1 MSRRRQQPSPILSTS
16 TALIGEASGS
26 LVTRGSRFRH
36 SFEAP
41 VDQIEPHPGQA
52 RTQFDQ
58 GEIEALAATMSE
70 QGQLQPILLSR
81 NPKAKDRWLIVA
93 GERRWR
99 AARHNG
105 WNTIL
110 AIEHEGNVEIASLI
124 ENLQRVDLTP
134 VEEARGLQYLISEKG
149 YTQTTAAAALGK
161 SKAEVSA
168 TLRILTLPDEMLD
181 AVLTSELR
189 IAKNALIEL
198 ARVEDS
204 DAREGLVEMARRGT
218 LTVRAIR
225 EVQDGNNHSGSGG
238 EAVEE
243 QARRQRR
250 APADAKF
257 PIKLVDRL
265 NRSLLEVRA
274 AGHAPSAA
282 ERDRLSR
289 LRDEIEQLLRGGPP
303 SDR

>member
-1 MSRRRQQPSPILSTS
+1 MSRRTQRPSPILSTS
-16 TALIGEASGS
+16 TALIGEASDS

-41 VDQIEPHPGQA
+41 VDRIEPHPGQA

-58 GEIEALAATMSE
+58 REIEALAATMTE

-81 NPKAKDRWLIVA
+81 NPSTKGHWLIVA

-105 WNTIL
+105 WTTIL
-110 AIEHEGNVEIASLI
+110 AIEHEGDVEVASLI

-134 VEEARGLQYLISEKG
+134 VEEARGLRRLIGEKG
-149 YTQTTAAAALGK
+149 YSQTAAAAPLGK

-168 TLRILTLPDEMLD
+168 TLRILTLPDEVLD

-189 IAKNALIEL
+189 LAKNALIEL

-204 DAREGLVEMARRGT
+204 AARARLIELAHRDG

-225 EVQDGNNHSGSGG
+225 DAQ
-238 EAVEE
+238 E
-243 QARRQRR
+243 QAERPGTGRETAKDRVGPKRNTLADTIIPMKLVKRLNQSLLDARTTGR
-250 APADAKF
+250 APD
-257 PIKLVDRL
+257 
-265 NRSLLEVRA
+265 
-274 AGHAPSAA
+274 AA
-282 ERDRLSR
+282 ERERLLHLRNEIDRL
-289 LRDEIEQLLRGGPP
+289 LMEEGAP
-303 SDR
+303 

>member
-1 MSRRRQQPSPILSTS
+1 MSRRRQQPSPILNTS

-41 VDQIEPHPGQA
+41 IDRIEPHPGQA

-58 GEIEALAATMSE
+58 REIEALAATMAE

-81 NPKAKDRWLIVA
+81 NPKAKDRWFIVA

-105 WNTIL
+105 WATIL
-110 AIEHEGNVEIASLI
+110 AIEHEGNVEVASLI

-134 VEEARGLQYLISEKG
+134 VEEARGLQHLIGDKG

-168 TLRILTLPDEMLD
+168 TLRILTLPQEVLD

-198 ARVEDS
+198 ARVEDRS
-204 DAREGLVEMARRGT
+204 ARARLIELARQGT

-225 EVQDGNNHSGSGG
+225 DAQEGRGHADPGG
-238 EAVEE
+238 EAARN
-243 QARRQRR
+243 QARRKRST
-250 APADAKF
+250 PTDAVI
-257 PIKLVDRL
+257 PVKLVERL
-265 NRSLLEVRA
+265 NQNLLEART
-274 AGHAPSAA
+274 AGRAPSAA
-282 ERDRLSR
+282 ERERLSR
-289 LRDEIEQLLRGGPP
+289 LRDEIDHLLMDG
-303 SDR
+303 STS

>member
-16 TALIGEASGS
+16 TSLIGEASGS

-36 SFEAP
+36 SFEASIER
-41 VDQIEPHPGQA
+41 IEPHPGQA

-58 GEIEALAATMSE
+58 REIEALAATMAE

-81 NPKAKDRWLIVA
+81 NPQAKDRWFIVA

-105 WNTIL
+105 WTTIL
-110 AIEHEGNVEIASLI
+110 AIEHEGNVEVASLI

-134 VEEARGLQYLISEKG
+134 VEEARGLRQLISEKG
-149 YTQTTAAAALGK
+149 YNQTTAAAALGK

-168 TLRILTLPDEMLD
+168 ILRILTLPDEVLES
-181 AVLTSELR
+181 VLTSELR

-198 ARVEDS
+198 ARIEDRA
-204 DAREGLVEMARRGT
+204 ARDRLIRLARQGM

-225 EVQDGNNHSGSGG
+225 EAQDQDHPDGKHAQD
-238 EAVEE
+238 EP
-243 QARRQRR
+243 RPQRR
-250 APADAKF
+250 TTADGVV
-257 PIKLVDRL
+257 PVRLVDRL
-265 NRSLLEVRA
+265 SRNILAARS
-274 AGHAPSAA
+274 AGRTLAPA
-282 ERDRLSR
+282 ERERLAR
-289 LRDEIEQLLRGGPP
+289 LRDEIDQLLGNRSGT
-303 SDR
+303 